1 MGGGGGGG
9 AAHIKVGYISY
20 IMSDMRPRCVVKN
33 VEDTVDL
40 DEELRQNCEE
50 LENKNSKHGRK
61 NSFLRQNKVTNLV

>member
-1 MGGGGGGG
+1 MLQ
-9 AAHIKVGYISY
+9 
-20 IMSDMRPRCVVKN
+20 KN

-61 NSFLRQNKVTNLV
+61 NSFLRQNKVTNSVYNAFLFDL